1 MSNDLIQ
8 CTSLHQPF
16 SVRAYPENVYELY
29 SMTFQQ
35 NFIVMSKRN
44 ETRLKEITR
53 NTHIYLYINNFSH
66 FIPLYNSFVTNV
78 LVYP

>member
-1 MSNDLIQ
+1 
-8 CTSLHQPF
+8 
-16 SVRAYPENVYELY
+16 
-29 SMTFQQ
+29 
-35 NFIVMSKRN
+35 MSKRN
-44 ETRLKEITR
+44 ETRLKEITQ